1 MSARWN
7 VLSGGASAPDVI
19 GVTSAVLTALG
30 EARAEIDALNVFPVA
45 DADTGTNLYLTF
57 EAALRA
63 MPADAPS
70 AGEAIR
76 AGVAGALLGA
86 RGGSGVIVA
95 QLLRGAAE
103 SLEGPAVGAADV
115 LRRAMVAAS
124 DAAWA
129 AVAQPVEGTILSVV
143 AAAAEGARTSNE
155 PDATAV
161 LRDAVR
167 AAREALLATTD
178 QLEVLRDAGV
188 VDAGGRGLVVLLD
201 SLLESVT
208 GIAAPAFVSPPA
220 VRREGGFRVRAAGD
234 RRRPQQGPAFE
245 VVYLL
250 EADTAA
256 VVVLRE
262 DLLPLGDSLFVGGS
276 DPLWRVHVHV
286 DDVGA
291 AIEAGLRAGRPRD
304 ISVTHFGDQRARGVR
319 EVLLT
324 GHAVVALSPGPG
336 LSAVLEEA
344 GAFVVYSPPGHRP
357 TSGDLLAAVRRTDRC
372 EVVLLPHHQALA
384 AVAQATAAA
393 ARSEGI
399 RVAVVPTAAAVQVL
413 AAVAVHDPERR
424 FGEDVIAM
432 TAAATSTRFGGV
444 TIATAEGLTM
454 AGVCH
459 PGDLLG
465 MVGGDIAEIRAASDP
480 AGRRDVIDEVAVAVL
495 ERLLGP
501 GGELVTL
508 VSGADAD
515 SELTGR
521 LVTYLA
527 TAHADVDVT
536 VLDGGQPRHLLLVG
550 VE

>member
-1 MSARWN
+1 MSVRSN
-7 VLSGGASAPDVI
+7 VLSGGASAADVI
-19 GVTSAVLTALG
+19 AVASAVLTALG

-57 EAALRA
+57 EAAFRA
-63 MPADAPS
+63 IPADAPT
-70 AGEAIR
+70 ALEALR

-86 RGGSGVIVA
+86 RGGSGVIAA
-95 QLLRGAAE
+95 QLVSGAAE
-103 SLEGPAVGAADV
+103 SLDGPAVGAADG
-115 LRRAMVAAS
+115 LRRAIVAAS

-129 AVAQPVEGTILSVV
+129 AVAQPVEGTILSVI
-143 AAAAEGARTSNE
+143 AAAAEEARASNE
-155 PDATAV
+155 REATGV

-167 AAREALLATTD
+167 AARVALTATTD
-178 QLEVLRDAGV
+178 QLDVLRDAGV

-208 GIAAPAFVSPPA
+208 GIPASPFA
-220 VRREGGFRVRAAGD
+220 TSRVVRQDSGFRVRAAGD
-234 RRRPQQGPAFE
+234 RRRPPLGPAFE

-250 EADTAA
+250 EAEAAA
-256 VVVLRE
+256 VAVLRD

-304 ISVTHFGDQRARGVR
+304 ITVTHFGDQRARGVR
-319 EVLLT
+319 EVLVT

-336 LSAVLEEA
+336 ISAVLEEA
-344 GAFVVYSPPGHRP
+344 GAFVVLAPPGHRP
-357 TSGDLLAAVRRTDRC
+357 TSGDLLAAVRRTDRP

-384 AVAQATAAA
+384 AVAQAAAAA
-393 ARSEGI
+393 ARTEGI

-413 AAVAVHDPERR
+413 AAVAVHDAERR
-424 FGEDVIAM
+424 FGEDVVAM

-444 TIATAEGLTM
+444 TIATQEGLTM

-459 PGDLLG
+459 PGDVLG
-465 MVGGDIAEIRAASDP
+465 MVGGDIAEIRTAADA
-480 AGRRDVIDEVAVAVL
+480 AGRQAVIDAVAVAVA

-508 VSGADAD
+508 VAGADAD
-515 SELTGR
+515 PGLAGR

-527 TAHADVDVT
+527 SAHADVDVT